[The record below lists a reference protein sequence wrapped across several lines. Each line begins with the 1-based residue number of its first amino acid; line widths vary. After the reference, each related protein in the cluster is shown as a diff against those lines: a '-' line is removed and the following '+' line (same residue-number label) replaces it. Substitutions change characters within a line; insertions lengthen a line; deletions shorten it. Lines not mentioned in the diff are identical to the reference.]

1 MCALVTGVQT
11 CALPSSDLYD
21 DKHEAVRS
29 ALGTKDLLLVE
40 GPPGTGKTKFITELV
55 AQVLSR
61 TPDARILLSSQTNVA
76 LDHALVNIE
85 KLAKRENIPLR
96 AVRIARRDDEKVSG
110 ELNHL
115 LLDRCVTAWLDDAT
129 QR

>member
-85 KLAKRENIPLR
+85 KLAKIGRASCRER
-96 AVRIARRDDEKVSG
+96 GCQYV
-110 ELNHL
+110 
-115 LLDRCVTAWLDDAT
+115 
-129 QR
+129 